1 MEGGEDPVALL
12 GTGAWRGNV
21 HGWGVAME
29 GRVVAPNL
37 GDVQRGHQARRDMG
51 FAVKAVALHH
61 LIAFAIMAE
70 S

>member
-1 MEGGEDPVALL
+1 
-12 GTGAWRGNV
+12 
-21 HGWGVAME
+21 ME